1 MDLNPDLV
9 EQLMRHTGVSDADA
23 RAALNAAGG
32 DLLDAVVWLEQQGK
46 IFRSGVGSSHSR
58 PDAPPPPDYT
68 YEAPPSPQEE
78 KRRWGLLHGLWRL
91 VTENQLVCHRNQL
104 EFHVPLAVLIA
115 LLCLAWYALLLL
127 LLLALVLGWRCHFIG
142 PQLGRKRVNDVMD
155 HICDANDDLHQRWKD
170 KKKH

>member
-1 MDLNPDLV
+1 MDQKQDLIQ
-9 EQLMRHTGVSDADA
+9 QLMRHTGVSEADA
-23 RAALNAAGG
+23 RAALDAAGN

-46 IFRSGVGSSHSR
+46 ISHASVGSSHSR
-58 PDAPPPPDYT
+58 PDAPPPPEFT
-68 YEAPPSPQEE
+68 YEAPPSPKK
-78 KRRWGLLHGLWRL
+78 KRRRWRLLHWLWRL
-91 VTENQLVCHRNQL
+91 VTENQLVCHRNAM

-127 LLLALVLGWRCHFIG
+127 LLLALLLGWRCHFIG
-142 PQLGRKRVNDVMD
+142 PQLGHKRVNDVMD